1 VLAGAAACVVQALE
15 GIAAEYNV
23 PFDKE
28 AAALDMLPGAGRP
41 APVAVYPV
49 ETLAAGAAMQQQQ
62 LPLAQG
68 FVPPPAG
75 APPTAAQRQPAVETW
90 RPDGM
95 PAPKGAAPAPAP
107 AASPAQQHAADVLT
121 GGSVVVR
128 PGLGDASAAAPPAA
142 PDRAGWGAPK
152 PEDMNRQGIA
162 FQTHVGSAAAWRQ
175 NRLGLTPR
183 GSGSGSSSQELQ
195 QPAQGPPP
203 TAPAPIPPSS
213 SMDQLPSGIEQSSGG
228 STPSVGD
235 RPSTPSGSYAD
246 ASAAADAAKRYSH
259 MAQEAAQRAEEFA
272 SIQPPGSSAATAAA
286 PAGGTAHGGAAG
298 GGDASPDG
306 SRLVPRTVSE
316 VQRSYDAAP
325 GPPSKAQAMAPGP
338 PSAPPAAADASAGG
352 AAGSSG
358 GGAAGG
364 DGEVDIS
371 GLPSVPQPGAAGE
384 PAVQD
389 ELDELTRRFE
399 QLKRR

>member
-1 VLAGAAACVVQALE
+1 
-15 GIAAEYNV
+15 
-23 PFDKE
+23 
-28 AAALDMLPGAGRP
+28 
-41 APVAVYPV
+41 
-49 ETLAAGAAMQQQQ
+49 
-62 LPLAQG
+62 
-68 FVPPPAG
+68 
-75 APPTAAQRQPAVETW
+75 
-90 RPDGM
+90 
-95 PAPKGAAPAPAP
+95 
-107 AASPAQQHAADVLT
+107 
-121 GGSVVVR
+121 
-128 PGLGDASAAAPPAA
+128 
-142 PDRAGWGAPK
+142 
-152 PEDMNRQGIA
+152 MNRHGIA
-162 FQTHVGSAAAWRQ
+162 FQTHVGSTAAWRQ

-183 GSGSGSSSQELQ
+183 GSGSASSSQELQ
-195 QPAQGPPP
+195 QPAQGALPA
-203 TAPAPIPPSS
+203 APAPIPPSS

-272 SIQPPGSSAATAAA
+272 AIQPAGSPAAAAPSGSSA
-286 PAGGTAHGGAAG
+286 PGDGAG
-298 GGDASPDG
+298 GGDPSPGG

-325 GPPSKAQAMAPGP
+325 APPSKAQAIAPGP

-352 AAGSSG
+352 GAGSSG

-364 DGEVDIS
+364 DGEVDIG
-371 GLPSVPQPGAAGE
+371 GLPSVPQAGAAGE